1 MNEPVS
7 YYGRMLTRM
16 EIADLRM
23 AAEESFHKLYTSMFD
38 QIALLEDRV
47 RLLERKNRELR
58 GKLGNI

>member
-1 MNEPVS
+1 
-7 YYGRMLTRM
+7 M